1 MQVPLG
7 GVPQL
12 QIPQVQQEEERKEKD
27 EKEKQQQ
34 QQQLSR
40 HTPTVNTKWHGP
52 GPEYP
57 PVFLPHLI
65 LV

>member
-12 QIPQVQQEEERKEKD
+12 QIPQVQQEEEGKEKD
-27 EKEKQQQ
+27 EKEKQ